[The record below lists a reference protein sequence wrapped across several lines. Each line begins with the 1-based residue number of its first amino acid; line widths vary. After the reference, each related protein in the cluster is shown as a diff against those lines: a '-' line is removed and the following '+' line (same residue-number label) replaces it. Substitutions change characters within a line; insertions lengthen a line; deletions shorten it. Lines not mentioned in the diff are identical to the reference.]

1 MNLPSRTARC
11 WAVLVLSF
19 LTTNAFPDELTLPL
33 PAPDRPGGE
42 LFDTTKQ
49 DQERRVLT
57 GFFLPAK
64 GALTS
69 LAPLTAGWRNGQL
82 LDPRGGTWLG
92 PIPHHIVRI
101 ERPGFLPIG
110 LRLLLVLTPERSFIA
125 EMQIL
130 WKAWKDG
137 TWSGQVIPGTI
148 HGRSATAAEATRVVT
163 LLIEQGGTPI
173 GLWGTKDSRG
183 VRQISLVLY
192 EIPKKHPAQATP
204 SDQPPVPQAPLAP
217 RAPQI
222 PQVSLGDFR

>member
-1 MNLPSRTARC
+1 MKCHSGTARR
-11 WAVLVLSF
+11 WAVLVLAF
-19 LTTNAFPDELTLPL
+19 VTANAFSDELTLPL

-42 LFDTTKQ
+42 LFDTTQ
-49 DQERRVLT
+49 QNQERRVLT
-57 GFFLPAK
+57 GFFLPAE

-69 LAPLTAGWRNGQL
+69 LAPLTASWRNGRL
-82 LDPRGGTWLG
+82 LDSRGGSWLG
-92 PIPHHIVRI
+92 PVPRHIVRV
-101 ERPGFLPIG
+101 ERPGFLPLG

-137 TWSGQVIPGTI
+137 TWSGQVVPGAI
-148 HGRSATAAEATRVVT
+148 HGRSATKSEATRVIT

-183 VRQISLVLY
+183 VRQVSLVLY
-192 EIPKKHPAQATP
+192 ELPQKHPTKATS

-217 RAPQI
+217 RAPRVPPVQ
-222 PQVSLGDFR
+222 LGDFR